1 MGFAHS
7 RPVEWENSIKQFTV
21 FASQRQQQQS
31 TNIMAKQL

>member
-7 RPVEWENSIKQFTV
+7 RPVEGENSKKQFTV
-21 FASQRQQQQS
+21 FASQQQQS